1 MPEITHQEAR
11 ARLQRAADQLLD
23 PAGRSTLDAHL
34 AECGSCND
42 YARRLADLETDLR
55 GVFHT
60 QWDSQRP
67 SFDAQ
72 TILHSSRAKPVWD
85 NFPGLALGMGK
96 AALAAAFLLGFI
108 LVANLVGK
116 RLPAAGRET
125 PASLPTPNA
134 FTLTSAAFPT
144 PAIPLTLTGFSA
156 QACDPVVYVVQT
168 TDTLESIADLHGIT
182 PAAIMEF
189 NHLAMAEISPGME
202 LSIPV
207 CRPTPSFTAITPDKT
222 TTITPLD
229 GAIISMQHE

>member
-1 MPEITHQEAR
+1 MSEITHQEAR

-23 PAGRSTLDAHL
+23 PAGRSTLDVHL
-34 AECGSCND
+34 AECRACYD
-42 YARRLADLETDLR
+42 YARRLADLETGLR
-55 GVFHT
+55 GVLHA

-108 LVANLVGK
+108 LVANLVGS
-116 RLPAAGRET
+116 RLPMAGRET
-125 PASLPTPNA
+125 PASLPTPSG
-134 FTLTSAAFPT
+134 FVSVSAASPT
-144 PAIPLTLTGFSA
+144 PSIPLTLTEFSA

-168 TDTLESIADLHGIT
+168 GDSLESIANLYEMPEAI
-182 PAAIMEF
+182 IMEF
-189 NHLAMAEISPGME
+189 NHLATAKISPGVE

-222 TTITPLD
+222 TTITPL
-229 GAIISMQHE
+229 GGTVISLQRD